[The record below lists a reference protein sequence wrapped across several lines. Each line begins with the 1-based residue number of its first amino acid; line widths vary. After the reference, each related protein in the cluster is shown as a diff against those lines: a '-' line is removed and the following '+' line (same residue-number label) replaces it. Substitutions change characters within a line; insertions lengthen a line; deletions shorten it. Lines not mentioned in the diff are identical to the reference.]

1 MVERSS
7 ADAGSIHGFPSGGEV
22 MACHCHTTTTTHIS
36 GEGGTEMA
44 GGRGRMPGGRGLGPG
59 GECRCPNC
67 GTTIPHKR
75 GVPCSEEICPNC
87 GARMIRP

>member
-1 MVERSS
+1 
-7 ADAGSIHGFPSGGEV
+7 
-22 MACHCHTTTTTHIS
+22 
-36 GEGGTEMA
+36 MA